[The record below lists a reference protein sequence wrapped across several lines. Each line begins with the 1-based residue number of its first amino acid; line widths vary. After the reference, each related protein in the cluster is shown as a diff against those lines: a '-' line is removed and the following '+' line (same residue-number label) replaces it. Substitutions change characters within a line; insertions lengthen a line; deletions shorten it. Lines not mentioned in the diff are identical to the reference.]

1 MLQNILAFALV
12 FGIIVVVHEFGHFYF
27 AKRAGILVRE
37 FAIGF
42 GPKIFHYRKGE
53 TTYTIRLLPVGGYVL
68 MAGYEEEADLR
79 PGMPVTLSLDEN
91 DRVTKIDI
99 ENKSQTIDG
108 VPIEVTNFNLD
119 DELYIAGRVGGDIN
133 NLEKYELNRDAIL
146 VKKDG
151 TELQIAP
158 IDRRFQSAPL
168 LSRMMTNFAGPMN
181 NFILAVITFI
191 LLAFLQGGVP
201 SEEARVGDVQENS
214 PADAAQMQEGD
225 RIVSVDGT
233 PTENWQDMVTI
244 VSQNPNEE
252 LVFEIEK
259 ENGTIAEEVIVPEAY
274 EIDEESTVGRI
285 GIQVYFETS
294 FFAKLSYGFTE
305 TWFVMTSIFSVLGSI
320 FTGGFGMDQIG
331 GPVAIFATTETVVQ
345 TGGIYGVITLIA
357 FLSANLGLMNLL
369 PIPALDGGK
378 LVLNII
384 EGIRGKPISEEKE
397 GLITLIG
404 AVFLITLMI
413 IVTWSD
419 IQQYFF

>member
-79 PGMPVTLSLDEN
+79 PGMPVTLNLDEN
-91 DRVTKIDI
+91 DKVTKIDI

-119 DELYIAGRVGGDIN
+119 DDLYIAGRVGGDIN

-181 NFILAVITFI
+181 NFILAIVTFI

-201 SEEARVGDVQENS
+201 SEEARVGDVQANS
-214 PADAAQMQEGD
+214 PAETAQMEEGD
-225 RIVSVDGT
+225 RVLSVDGT
-233 PTENWQDMVTI
+233 ATETWQDMVVI

-259 ENGTIAEEVIVPEAY
+259 ENGTIIEEVIVPEAH
-274 EIDEESTVGRI
+274 EENDEMVGRI

-294 FFAKLSYGFTE
+294 FSAKLSYGFTE
-305 TWFVMTSIFSVLGSI
+305 TWFVITSIFSVLGSI

>member
-79 PGMPVTLSLDEN
+79 PGMPVTLNLDEN
-91 DRVTKIDI
+91 DKVTKIDI

-119 DELYIAGRVGGDIN
+119 DDLYIAGRVGGDIN

-168 LSRMMTNFAGPMN
+168 LSRLMTNFAGPMN
-181 NFILAVITFI
+181 NFILAIVTFI

-201 SEEARVGDVQENS
+201 SEEARVGDVQANS
-214 PADAAQMQEGD
+214 PAETAQMEEGD
-225 RIVSVDGT
+225 RVLSVDGT
-233 PTENWQDMVTI
+233 ATETWQDMVVI

-259 ENGTIAEEVIVPEAY
+259 ENGTIIEEVIVPEAH
-274 EIDEESTVGRI
+274 EENDEMVGRI

-294 FFAKLSYGFTE
+294 FSAKLSYGFTE
-305 TWFVMTSIFSVLGSI
+305 TWFVITSIFSVLGSI